1 MSELDRHLTTEE
13 LSALLDDQLSTGEP
27 EEAIYRAHLQAC
39 EQCQSEFADLRQT
52 VKLLR
57 SLPAPKLPRS
67 FALPADISWEVP
79 EIDEASAAPQQAAAA
94 TTPLPISL
102 PARLQQRAAR
112 DASARRNWRP
122 ALRLVSSLVAVVGI
136 CFMLSTLQL
145 PHLGGGGAS
154 GTSAGTANSGTT
166 PSQAPSTSTGH
177 ATPSSVKPNT
187 RPHASGTA
195 PGGTNHQP
203 STVGAQP
210 PQTQTV
216 QTPNPLVQT
225 FALNEGPGRLRLGL
239 LLLIIGGLGFYIF
252 KQKYRY
258 RWR

>member
-27 EEAIYRAHLQAC
+27 EEAIYRAHLRAC

-52 VKLLR
+52 VQLLR

-67 FALPADISWEVP
+67 FVLPADISWEVP
-79 EIDEASAAPQQAAAA
+79 EIDETAAAPQQEVAA
-94 TTPLPISL
+94 TPTPISL

-112 DASARRNWRP
+112 DASARRSWHP

-145 PHLGGGGAS
+145 PLSGGGGAS
-154 GTSAGTANSGTT
+154 NTSAGTANSGISR
-166 PSQAPSTSTGH
+166 PQAQSTSTGH
-177 ATPSSVKPNT
+177 ATPSSVQPNN
-187 RPHASGTA
+187 RPHASGTV
-195 PGGTNHQP
+195 PGGTQHQP

-216 QTPNPLVQT
+216 QPSDPLVHT
-225 FALNEGPGRLRLGL
+225 FAINEGPGRLRLGL

-252 KQKYRY
+252 KQKYRF
-258 RWR
+258 RSR